1 MMAVY
6 SEHDRDQTR
15 TQEAMRNIRKHVFEP
30 NNQGDVMT
38 TIRTIVLQVVGV
50 GVGLFLAVPGSALP
64 ARADARLTAD
74 TKLER
79 IGQPLTDEEMRAVS
93 FSAGRIL
100 KHVDQALQAIAK
112 QDKSTAFTHIDK
124 GLTLAGIIEQSLPL
138 TTVKSTIKAGKLQYS
153 DEDRV
158 KSLTVPIYQELDMVS
173 ILEPVVAAKRSATAK
188 AGVVAKKVSAKQQ
201 VEEVGESYLGITLNV
216 ADAKAYL
223 ETAKDALAKGHFDAA
238 SKDLQAI
245 QEKVTVMYV
254 GERGPLAEAREDLA
268 LAHLDMDQGFRK
280 EAQVALNDASESLS
294 RYGKSGGKHQ
304 AEVKTMQGE
313 ITELDKSNEGAK
325 ETAKGKIMGWWE
337 RVKSWEARHFSGTE
351 SPTTGLEK
359 GGPYVNR

>member
-1 MMAVY
+1 V
-6 SEHDRDQTR
+6 
-15 TQEAMRNIRKHVFEP
+15 
-30 NNQGDVMT
+30 
-38 TIRTIVLQVVGV
+38 
-50 GVGLFLAVPGSALP
+50 
-64 ARADARLTAD
+64 
-74 TKLER
+74 ER

-112 QDKSTAFTHIDK
+112 QDKSTALTHIDK

-153 DEDRV
+153 DEDKVR
-158 KSLTVPIYQELDMVS
+158 SLTVPIYQELYTVY
-173 ILEPVVAAKRSATAK
+173 ILEPVVAAKKATAAK
-188 AGVVAKKVSAKQQ
+188 ASKVLAKGH
-201 VEEVGESYLGITLNV
+201 VEEVGESYIRITLNV

-245 QEKVTVMYV
+245 QEKVTVVYA

-280 EAQVALNDASESLS
+280 EAQVALTDASESLS
-294 RYGKSGGKHQ
+294 QYEKSGGKHQ
-304 AEVKTMQGE
+304 AEVKTLQTE
-313 ITELDKSNEGAK
+313 IATLTTELDKSNEGSK
-325 ETAKGKIMGWWE
+325 EKAKGKIMGWWE

>member
-1 MMAVY
+1 
-6 SEHDRDQTR
+6 
-15 TQEAMRNIRKHVFEP
+15 
-30 NNQGDVMT
+30 MT

-50 GVGLFLAVPGSALP
+50 AVGLFLAVPGGALL
-64 ARADARLTAD
+64 AHADSRLTAE

-100 KHVDQALQAIAK
+100 KHVDQAIQAIAK
-112 QDKSTAFTHIDK
+112 QEKSTALMHIDK

-138 TTVKSTIKAGKLQYS
+138 ITVKSTIKAGKLQYS
-153 DEDRV
+153 EEDKV
-158 KSLTVPIYQELDMVS
+158 KSMTVPIYQELDTVS
-173 ILEPVVAAKRSATAK
+173 ILEPVVAAKKATAAK
-188 AGVVAKKVSAKQQ
+188 AGKAPAKGH
-201 VEEVGESYLGITLNV
+201 VEEVGESYIGITLNV

-223 ETAKDALAKGHFDAA
+223 ETAKDALGKGHFDAA
-238 SKDLQAI
+238 SKDLAAI
-245 QEKVTVMYV
+245 QEKVTVVYA

-280 EAQVALNDASESLS
+280 EAQVALTDASESLS
-294 RYGKSGGKHQ
+294 RYEKSGGKHQ
-304 AEVKTMQGE
+304 ADVKTMQAE
-313 ITELDKSNEGAK
+313 IAALTTELDKSNEGSK
-325 ETAKGKIMGWWE
+325 EKAKGKIMGWWD
-337 RVKSWEARHFSGTE
+337 RVKDWEDRHFSRTE